1 MSWKFHK
8 YSDLDNTNLKG
19 WGRGKR
25 DCRSGK
31 DCCCFKERTTGGKYF
46 LLGVKM
52 SFLMSKSLIRR
63 RFWTEFIEGASLC
76 CAGVGQIQGRD
87 GSAG

>member
-52 SFLMSKSLIRR
+52 SY
-63 RFWTEFIEGASLC
+63 
-76 CAGVGQIQGRD
+76 
-87 GSAG
+87 